1 MEGQVSV
8 AELPKI
14 WNERMTSYLGCT
26 PKDDAQGV
34 LQAGIPTPCSS
45 CTQECNHRRQVQW
58 VAHAAVHAPT
68 ARDDLSLTESR
79 GSQPQLR
86 SSFDARQLVGACAGQ
101 PVVQLQMHGLLLCLL
116 RSCRRPLA
124 S

>member
-1 MEGQVSV
+1 MSLRCRYELEKQLMEGQVSV

-45 CTQECNHRRQVQW
+45 CNRNVITGGRCSGLHMLQCMPSQLGMTS
-58 VAHAAVHAPT
+58 AS
-68 ARDDLSLTESR
+68 LSRESL
-79 GSQPQLR
+79 SR
-86 SSFDARQLVGACAGQ
+86 S
-101 PVVQLQMHGLLLCLL
+101 
-116 RSCRRPLA
+116 
-124 S
+124 